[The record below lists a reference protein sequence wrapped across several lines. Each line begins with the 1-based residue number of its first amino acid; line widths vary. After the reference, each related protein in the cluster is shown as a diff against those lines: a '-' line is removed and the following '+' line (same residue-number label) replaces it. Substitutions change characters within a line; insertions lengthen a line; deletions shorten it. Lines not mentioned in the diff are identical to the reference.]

1 VTNEDSRRI
10 ASVVRVSEF
19 GKTWQLDTPPYG
31 AVLKRLHAAA
41 ERLPW
46 LAIEQ
51 QNAHSQWQGDSHVLD
66 LLRIDLRRKHLM
78 KYGPMGKDAFKHVT
92 GAEKVFTVPD
102 ARVSIPAL
110 IAFADAMA
118 KFIEKHM
125 EGFLALE
132 QPPDLVDRMRAAT
145 DQLRV
150 HHRSIEES
158 IARQVAASAALA
170 REVPEARKDIR
181 ILGALL
187 EDRLDDGGK
196 FATQWHK
203 AQRLG
208 KRMGPPRGGKWEWRT
223 WKEPPKRPPKA
234 PPD

>member
-158 IARQVAASAALA
+158 IAPGGCVCGTCAGSTGGAQGHQDPGRTSRGSPRRRRQVRDAMA
-170 REVPEARKDIR
+170 
-181 ILGALL
+181 
-187 EDRLDDGGK
+187 
-196 FATQWHK
+196 
-203 AQRLG
+203 
-208 KRMGPPRGGKWEWRT
+208 
-223 WKEPPKRPPKA
+223 
-234 PPD
+234 